1 MKKYFYLNG
10 KILPL
15 DKPAIFANDLGL
27 LRGYGA
33 VDFMKTVNG
42 KPFFLRDHFTRFR
55 RSARLLGLRAP
66 IEESALEKI
75 LFNLLEKNRSEDA
88 SFRLVLTPGRTPD
101 GMSRLETGNF
111 YILTEDLYKLPDE
124 IYTKGA
130 KLITAEHERLL
141 PLSKNINYLEAMR
154 LQPVKIKRSALEILY
169 KKDGRV
175 TECSTS
181 NFFIVKKGA
190 EVTAKDAVLSGITRR
205 IVINLAKKAKVPV
218 VERNVLEKEIYGA
231 DEAFITA
238 TNKKIA
244 PIIAIDGQKIGN
256 GRPGPVTLQLL
267 KAYDKL
273 LANY

>member
-1 MKKYFYLNG
+1 M
-10 KILPL
+10 PL

-190 EVTAKDAVLSGITRR
+190 VVTAKDAVLSGITRR